1 MRKKFATAIDE
12 HRLRG
17 EIVATKLANRLI
29 NRLGVLHPIELGE
42 EEGAAIL
49 DIAAM
54 FVAAE
59 RLFDLP
65 ALWAE
70 IEAADMPE
78 RARIALFDEV
88 AVAVRSQMADLLRIC
103 PPGSEP
109 APLVKRIKPGIDQ
122 LDRQAKS
129 LLLEEVKAQSGRI
142 VEKLEAE
149 GAPRKL
155 VLKVVRLYE
164 LDGAVGLA
172 DLGQRL
178 GIDEVVLTRA
188 FTRLGSAL
196 GLDWAQANAA
206 RISSGDPWERLL
218 LAGLARDFQQL
229 RLEFLGR
236 TKGKDPQALVDT
248 WLEDNRARV
257 DQFKHLVA
265 RARLAPAPNAAMLAQ
280 IAGQARVLLGR

>member
-1 MRKKFATAIDE
+1 
-12 HRLRG
+12 
-17 EIVATKLANRLI
+17 
-29 NRLGVLHPIELGE
+29 
-42 EEGAAIL
+42 
-49 DIAAM
+49 M

-65 ALWAE
+65 TLWSE
-70 IEAADMPE
+70 IESTEMPE

-88 AVAVRSQMADLLRIC
+88 AVAVRSQIADLLRIC

-109 APLVKRIKPGIDQ
+109 APIVARIKPGIDQ

-129 LLLEEVKAQSGRI
+129 LLLEEVKAQSSRI

-155 VLKVVRLYE
+155 VQKVVRLYE

-188 FTRLGSAL
+188 FTSLGSAL

-248 WLEDNRARV
+248 WLEENRARV

-265 RARLAPAPNAAMLAQ
+265 RARLAPTPNAAMLAQ